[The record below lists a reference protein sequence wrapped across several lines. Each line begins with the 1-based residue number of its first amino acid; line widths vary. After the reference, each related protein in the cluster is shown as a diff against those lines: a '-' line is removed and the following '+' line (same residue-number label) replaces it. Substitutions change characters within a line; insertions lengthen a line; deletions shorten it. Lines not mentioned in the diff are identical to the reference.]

1 MAQVS
6 RQIKSSS
13 ARSIFI
19 ISPRYIDLKTGR
31 RSDTAHGYIYNQDH
45 NTNLKILVRHRVVR
59 VIFEYVSIFRCIQK
73 YPDILNLGVLVRWEL
88 NMSTILLEE
97 QRVLLCQLWLGR
109 HVLLFFLLGHLERR
123 LSLRDPV
130 LVQRMS

>member
-1 MAQVS
+1 MS

-19 ISPRYIDLKTGR
+19 ISTRYIDLKTGR
-31 RSDTAHGYIYNQDH
+31 RSDAAHGYIYNQDH

-59 VIFEYVSIFRCIQK
+59 VVFEYVSIFSL
-73 YPDILNLGVLVRWEL
+73 YSDILISTMAGVLVRWEL
-88 NMSTILLEE
+88 NMSMIILEE
-97 QRVLLCQLWLGR
+97 QRVLLCQLWLER

-123 LSLRDPV
+123 LSLRDPA